1 MTRQE
6 LLEEALKL
14 SHADQGW
21 LIGNI
26 MADSLNRAVD
36 GMKKITE
43 AIQEGNKDA

>member
-14 SHADQGW
+14 SSEDKGW

-26 MADSLNRAVD
+26 LADGLNKAVE
-36 GMKKITE
+36 GMKKMAE
-43 AIQEGNKDA
+43 GLEEGNKDA